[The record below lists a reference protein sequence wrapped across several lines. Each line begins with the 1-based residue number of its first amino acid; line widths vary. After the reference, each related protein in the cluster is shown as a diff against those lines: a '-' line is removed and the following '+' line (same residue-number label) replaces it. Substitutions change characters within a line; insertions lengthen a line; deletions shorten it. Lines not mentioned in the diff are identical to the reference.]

1 VASRTGERT
10 LRFAGGWARVG
21 PWHDQPDVAHVVV
34 ATDQRLSA
42 SAVRDCVAR
51 VRAAGYRAAVTSPL
65 TAAAA
70 LPFLSE
76 GFESREQLHVLE
88 HPVSDLERP
97 RSTGFELGRGGRR
110 DRDAVVAL
118 DRRAFPPDW
127 QLGESGLREALRAT
141 PSVRFRVARHPG
153 DPGLSAFAV
162 TGRAGR
168 QGYLQRLAVDPD
180 TRRRGLGRALVVDA
194 LRWVRRTGGRSC
206 LVNTQAD
213 NQDALALYEACGFR
227 RLPSGL
233 GVLGCAW

>member
-1 VASRTGERT
+1 MASRTGERT

-34 ATDQRLSA
+34 ATDQRLSTP
-42 SAVRDCVAR
+42 AVRDCVAR

-65 TAAAA
+65 TASAA

-88 HPVSDLERP
+88 HPLTDLARP
-97 RSTGFELGRGGRR
+97 SGTGPQLRRGWRR
-110 DRDAVVAL
+110 DRAEVIAL

-127 QLGESGLREALRAT
+127 QLGDSGLREALRAT
-141 PSVRFRVARHPG
+141 PSVRFRVAHLPEG
-153 DPGLSAFAV
+153 DRLGAFAV

-168 QGYLQRLAVDPD
+168 QGYLQRLAVDPAA
-180 TRRRGLGRALVVDA
+180 RRSGLGRALVVDA

-213 NQDALALYEACGFR
+213 NQDALALYDACGFR
-227 RLPSGL
+227 RLPSEL